1 MAKAGKLTK
10 LRSALK
16 KMNSF
21 SKLRRDSS
29 SNSSSV
35 PSPSS
40 SDDCHVSTH
49 NAGLG
54 LGLGLHTVYVGKS
67 LRPYQVTSEVL
78 YHPLIQELV
87 DRSNG
92 YDEDTTVIGCEVV
105 LFEHLLWMLHNFD
118 SQSESLEDLV
128 GLYAY

>member
-29 SNSSSV
+29 VNST
-35 PSPSS
+35 PAP
-40 SDDCHVSTH
+40 SDDCHVSSTH
-49 NAGLG
+49 NIGG
-54 LGLGLHTVYVGKS
+54 GLHTVYVGKS
-67 LRPYQVTSEVL
+67 LRRYHVTSEVL
-78 YHPLIQELV
+78 DHPVIQELV
-87 DRSNG
+87 DRSDG
-92 YDEDTTVIGCEVV
+92 CDEETIVIGCEVV
-105 LFEHLLWMLHNFD
+105 LFEHLLWMLQNID
-118 SQSESLEDLV
+118 TKSESLEDLV

>member
-21 SKLRRDSS
+21 SKLRRE
-29 SNSSSV
+29 NSINCT
-35 PSPSS
+35 PAP
-40 SDDCHVSTH
+40 SDDFHVSSTNNH
-49 NAGLG
+49 NNVGGL
-54 LGLGLHTVYVGKS
+54 LHTVYVGKS
-67 LRPYQVTSEVL
+67 LRRYQVTSEVL
-78 YHPLIQELV
+78 DNPVIQELV

-92 YDEDTTVIGCEVV
+92 CDEETTVIGCEVV
-105 LFEHLLWMLHNFD
+105 LFEHLLWMLQNID
-118 SQSESLEDLV
+118 SQSESLEELV